1 LKKTNIDHR
10 QEPIVG
16 KYGQDCFVRRL
27 LQTAAVALVFVAAF
41 SPAQALVVGTADTNP
56 LHTNSAPFGSFQSGL
71 YYQQVY
77 DDSAFSS
84 PLKISELTFYNSVNP
99 GGTPISGSIQ
109 IYLAATSQQVGAIAA
124 SIPDLSS
131 ATLVF
136 DGSIPSV
143 SGGELDFLLS
153 NSFTYDP
160 TTGQNLMLI
169 VKNFTFG
176 SSSSPLFLDSDTT
189 NTVTSSRHQTG
200 ANGPAPTGN
209 LQTGLVTGFNEHIS
223 AVPAP
228 STWAMMI
235 FGFLGVGL
243 LTFRRRY
250 GANAAA

>member
-1 LKKTNIDHR
+1 VK
-10 QEPIVG
+10 
-16 KYGQDCFVRRL
+16 RL
-27 LQTAAVALVFVAAF
+27 FQTAATALLFAAAF

-56 LHTNSAPFGSFQSGL
+56 LHSNSAPFGSFQSGV

-84 PLKISELTFYNSVNP
+84 PLKISELTYYNSVNP

-143 SGGELDFLLS
+143 SGGELAFLLS

-200 ANGPAPTGN
+200 PSGPAPTGN
-209 LQTGLVTGFNEHIS
+209 LRTGLVTGFNEHVA
-223 AVPAP
+223 AVPEP

-235 FGFLGVGL
+235 LGFVGVGFL
-243 LTFRRRY
+243 TYRRRY
-250 GANAAA
+250 GANAVG